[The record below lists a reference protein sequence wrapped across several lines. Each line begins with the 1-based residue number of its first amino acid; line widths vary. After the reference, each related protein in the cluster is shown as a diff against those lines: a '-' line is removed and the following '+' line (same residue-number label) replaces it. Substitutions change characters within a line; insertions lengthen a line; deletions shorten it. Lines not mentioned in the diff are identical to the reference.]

1 MIRNLIVY
9 INSDRSVFPK
19 ELKIANQFEIKT
31 NEIKF
36 IFDGDIPRTGY
47 PYLILTNRN
56 GSFYLPLVDDSV
68 VFGSQETWIM
78 GGWSAH
84 IMISQA
90 EIINGIVNKSEKLFI
105 SDDFGLW
112 VEPSDINIDDLK
124 EQQIPTPLKLLYDD
138 LFALKERVE
147 EILDGGLSDGKDG
160 VDGVSPTVSVSKS
173 GKVTTITINDVE
185 GTKTATINDGLD
197 GKDGS
202 NGQNGKDGTSVT
214 VFNVSESTADG
225 GSNVVT
231 FSDGKSITIKNGSKG
246 SKGDSGQDGADGHT
260 PVKGVDY
267 FDGQNGKD
275 GQDGKDGVSISS
287 VTQTTTSSED
297 GGTNIVQVTLSN
309 GNKSSFQVKN
319 GSKGSKGDKG
329 DTGPTG
335 PAYTLTAS
343 DKAAITAS
351 VKSEIDPELD
361 ELKESIGDY
370 ETLTLGV
377 HSDGKIYLFKN
388 GSPVGTGVETGSD
401 GDVVGY
407 IDSSN
412 NIVLSGTLAEG
423 TYTVKYEME
432 DGTLVEIG
440 TLENVDKPKYTNLA
454 NPSDSY
460 WQEGYRLSISSG
472 NTSALAKH
480 TTTNFI
486 PCKKGDVLRVKGLN
500 ILGSIGG
507 SSDYADF
514 AKIVAYNSSK
524 TKINGLYGGS
534 RSSTSADQDFGLKV
548 TKNGDITTYTILVDN
563 LGAQRADT
571 TTAYIRIDGGLMSG
585 YTKNDVIIT
594 INQEITD

>member
-56 GSFYLPLVDDSV
+56 GSFYLPLVNDSV
-68 VFGSQETWIM
+68 VFGNQETWIM

-124 EQQIPTPLKLLYDD
+124 EQQLPTPLKLLYDD

-185 GTKTATINDGLD
+185 GTKTSTINDGLD

-214 VFNVSESTADG
+214 VSNVSESTADG

-246 SKGDSGQDGADGHT
+246 SKGDSGQDGADGYT

-319 GSKGSKGDKG
+319 GSKGSKGD
-329 DTGPTG
+329 TGATG

-343 DKAAITAS
+343 DKASITAS
-351 VKSEIDPELD
+351 VKSEIDPEL
-361 ELKESIGDY
+361 EKLKESIANY

-377 HSDGKIYLFKN
+377 HSDGKIYIFKN
-388 GSPVGTGVETGSD
+388 GTPTGSGVEAGSD

-407 IDSSN
+407 IDSDN
-412 NIVLSGTLAEG
+412 NIVLTGTLPEDI
-423 TYTVKYEME
+423 YSVKYEME
-432 DGTLVEIG
+432 DGSLVDIG
-440 TLENVDKPKYTNLA
+440 ELSLVGGITNYA
-454 NPSDSY
+454 DPTSSD
-460 WQEGYRLSISSG
+460 WMTGYRLSTSSG
-472 NTSALAKH
+472 NGSALEGHILTNYIPAKM
-480 TTTNFI
+480 
-486 PCKKGDVLRVKGLN
+486 GDVVRVKGLDMTIFVN
-500 ILGSIGG
+500 NKHGAVGAYKSDKTYQALFAYTGAGG
-507 SSDYADF
+507 SS
-514 AKIVAYNSSK
+514 
-524 TKINGLYGGS
+524 
-534 RSSTSADQDFGLKV
+534 SADGAKEKV
-548 TKNGDITTYTILVDN
+548 TVNGDIQTYTVMLLSDGTQKATVE
-563 LGAQRADT
+563 
-571 TTAYIRIDGGLMSG
+571 TAYIRIDGALMSG
-585 YTKNDVIIT
+585 YTANDVIIT
-594 INQEITD
+594 INQEITE